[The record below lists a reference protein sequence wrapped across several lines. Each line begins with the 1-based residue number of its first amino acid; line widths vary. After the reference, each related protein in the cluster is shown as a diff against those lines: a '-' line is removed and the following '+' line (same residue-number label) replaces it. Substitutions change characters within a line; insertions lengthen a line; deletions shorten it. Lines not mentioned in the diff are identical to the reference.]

1 LGRYDRVDILCAV
14 AAILVAISCVDLLA
28 DGGIGVR
35 KSYVFLQATSVDAAF
50 VASPRAAE
58 PGGIGPV
65 GGLNVEIFA
74 EPDNPDYHW
83 FA

>member
-1 LGRYDRVDILCAV
+1 V

-58 PGGIGPV
+58 PGGIGP
-65 GGLNVEIFA
+65 
-74 EPDNPDYHW
+74 
-83 FA
+83 